1 MRNRTVGAFRFL
13 LGRLSLSIIVDA
25 HEDIAWNVLCFGRNY
40 LTSAHRIR
48 RAEADGPVEA
58 VNGVAMLGLVDWLK
72 GGIAVIGATLFTPP
86 ERKRTSDLESYY
98 NDEHE
103 AYSLAERQ
111 AEIYERMAQDCEQI
125 KLIQTRSDLEA
136 VLRTWEDF
144 DPAVEIDPRR
154 DERQIGLVYLIE
166 GGDSIREP
174 AEVEWWYERGV
185 RLIGPAW
192 VSTRYCGG
200 TGEPG
205 PLTAEGFDLL
215 NHMRPF
221 NLVLDLSHMDDQSFF
236 QALDRYD
243 GPIIASHSNPRRLTN
258 NTNRHLSDEQIRALV
273 QHDGVIGTLIFN
285 KFLLRDW
292 EHGYPQDAATV
303 DTVVRAID
311 TVCQLA
317 GDARHAAIG
326 TDFDGGFGMRST
338 PAGFDTVADLQI
350 IAPAL
355 KQHGYSDP
363 DIDLIL
369 HGNWLRVL
377 RQSLPG

>member
-1 MRNRTVGAFRFL
+1 
-13 LGRLSLSIIVDA
+13 LSIIIDA
-25 HEDIAWNVLCFGRNY
+25 HEDIAWNTLCFGRNY
-40 LTSAHRIR
+40 LSSAHSIR
-48 RAEADGPVEA
+48 RTEANGPVEA
-58 VNGVAMLGLVDWLK
+58 INGVAMLGLPDWLK

-86 ERKRTSDLESYY
+86 ERKRTSTLESYY
-98 NDEHE
+98 SDEDE
-103 AYSLAERQ
+103 AHSLAERQ
-111 AEIYERMAQDCEQI
+111 AAIYERMAQECEQI
-125 KLIQTRSDLEA
+125 KLIQTCADLEA
-136 VLRTWEDF
+136 VLRTWDDF
-144 DPAVEIDPRR
+144 DPALEEDPKR

-205 PLTAEGFDLL
+205 PLTAEGFELL
-215 NHMRPF
+215 KHMRRF
-221 NLVLDLSHMDDQSFF
+221 QLVLDLSHMDDQSFF

-243 GPIIASHSNPRRLTN
+243 GPVIASHSNPRRLTN
-258 NTNRHLSDEQIRALV
+258 NLNRHLSDEQIRALV
-273 QHDGVIGTLIFN
+273 EHDGVIGTLIFN

-292 EHGYPQDAATV
+292 DHGQHRDAATV

-311 TVCQLA
+311 AVCQIA

-355 KQHGYSDP
+355 RQHGYSDSEV
-363 DIDLIL
+363 DLIL

-377 RQSLPG
+377 RQSLPSYRPSEIE

>member
-1 MRNRTVGAFRFL
+1 M
-13 LGRLSLSIIVDA
+13 SIIIDA

-48 RAEADGPVEA
+48 RTETNGPVEDI
-58 VNGVAMLGLVDWLK
+58 NGVAMLGLADWLK

-86 ERKRTSDLESYY
+86 ERKRTSNLESYY
-98 NDEHE
+98 SDEDE
-103 AYSLAERQ
+103 AHSLAERQ
-111 AEIYERMAQDCEQI
+111 VEIYERMAQDCEQI
-125 KLIQTRSDLEA
+125 KLVQTRADLEA

-144 DPAVEIDPRR
+144 DPTLEKDPKK

-205 PLTAEGFDLL
+205 PLTAEGIDLL
-215 NHMRPF
+215 QHMRPF
-221 NLVLDLSHMDDQSFF
+221 NLILDLSHMDDLSFM

-285 KFLLRDW
+285 KFLLRGWD
-292 EHGYPQDAATV
+292 HDLPKDAATV
-303 DTVVRAID
+303 ETVVRAID

-338 PAGFDTVADLQI
+338 PAGFDTVSDLQI

-377 RQSLPG
+377 WGSLPG